1 MKTLFILFFV
11 LVSYSLHAQT
21 EPDSYKLAVSRF
33 RSFYNKNQA
42 DSIFSMFSPEV
53 KVVIPADK
61 NIALV
66 TQLQTQLGN
75 LNKTTFKG
83 INNGVALYKADFV
96 KSTLAMKI
104 NINNA
109 NQFAGLFFDNYKDDA
124 TGAQPITPQTVNVDP
139 ALGETHFTSKG
150 LFAGEISGT
159 LTMPDHAAGKI
170 PVVLIVAGSGP
181 TDRNGNTPQAGVYT
195 NAYKMIAIALR
206 QNGIASLRYDKR
218 LVGESAAV
226 TKEKDLKIEDYV
238 EDASRM
244 INQLHDDPRFS
255 KVFVLG
261 HSEGSLVGMLASIN
275 QPVTGYISVAGAGR
289 PAYAVLKEQMKS
301 QPDFIS
307 VRFMTILDSLAK
319 GKVQKNVDA
328 SLYALARPSVQPY
341 IMSWMRYD
349 PARAIRLMK
358 VPVLIIQGTTD
369 LQVTTVDADKLK
381 KSRSDAVLVIIPNMN
396 HILKDAPA
404 DKDKNLA
411 TYTDPN
417 LPLKPEFVTAVL
429 DFIDKLK

>member
-1 MKTLFILFFV
+1 MKTLLFV
-11 LVSYSLHAQT
+11 LFVLIGFASEAQT
-21 EPDSYKLAVSRF
+21 EPVSYKVAVARF
-33 RSFYNKNQA
+33 RTYYNKNQP

-53 KVVIPADK
+53 KAVLPADK
-61 NIALV
+61 NKAMV
-66 TQLQTQLGN
+66 TQLQTQLGD
-75 LNKTTFKG
+75 LKETTYKG
-83 INNGVALYKADFV
+83 INNGVATYKADFAR
-96 KSTLAMKI
+96 STLAMKI
-104 NINNA
+104 NINPA
-109 NQFAGLFFDNYKDDA
+109 NQFAGLLFDNYKDDS
-124 TGAQPITPQTVNVDP
+124 QPSQPGIQTVNVDP
-139 ALGETHFTSKG
+139 LLGETHFTSKG
-150 LFAGEISGT
+150 LFAGEIAGT
-159 LTMPDHAAGKI
+159 LTMPGNAKGKI
-170 PVVLIVAGSGP
+170 PVVLIIAGSGP

-195 NAYKMIAIALR
+195 NSYKMIAMALR
-206 QNGIASLRYDKR
+206 KSGIASLRYDKR

-238 EDASRM
+238 EDANRM

-275 QPVTGYISVAGAGR
+275 QPVTGFISVAGAGR

-307 VRFMTILDSLAK
+307 LRFITILDSLAK
-319 GKVQKNVDA
+319 GKVQNNVDA
-328 SLYALARPSVQPY
+328 SLYSLARPSVQPY

-349 PARAIRLMK
+349 PARAVKLLKI
-358 VPVLIIQGTTD
+358 PVLIIQGTTD
-369 LQVTTVDADKLK
+369 LQVTTIDADKLK
-381 KSRSDAVLVIIPNMN
+381 KAKSEAILNIIPNMN
-396 HILKDAPA
+396 HVLKDAPA

-411 TYTDPN
+411 TYSDPS